1 LLDPT
6 VLIFLSSGLF
16 LGWSLGANDA
26 ANVFG
31 TAVGS
36 RMIRFTTAAI
46 ICGIFVILGAYVSGT
61 GAAQTLGKLGAVN
74 AIGGSFM
81 AALAAGLTV
90 YWMTKLG
97 LPVSTSQAI
106 IGSIIGW
113 NLFSD
118 SYTDISSLLKILST
132 WIICPLLSAVI
143 AAFLFSV
150 AKIFVRK
157 MGIGLI
163 RFDGYTRLALILAGA
178 FGAYS
183 LGANNIA
190 NVMGVFVPVAPFPD
204 MLFGQGFSISS
215 AQIANVMGVFVPVAP
230 FPDMLFGQGFSIS
243 SAQQLFLVG
252 GLAIAVGVF
261 TYSKRVMMTVGSEL
275 MRLTPLAAWV
285 AVMSHSI
292 VLFLFASE
300 RLEQLLAKMS
310 LPTIPLVPVSSSQAV
325 VGAVIGIGMLQGG
338 REIQWPRV
346 YSIVKGWVITPLV
359 SCLLCFVGLY
369 FLQNVFQQTV
379 QRDSNY
385 TLSASVIEKLQKE
398 GIETEGLHELTG
410 TVFQKSA
417 EVVRAVKD
425 KVSLSSKQGLKVVEY
440 SLQKSLI
447 VTAEKIADLET
458 NGLSSVQL
466 DALSKLAGQTYNYPW
481 QLGDALAEISQEWI
495 MLGGGL
501 KDKLHDRDIK
511 QKLAYLY
518 RKFQRRER

>member
-1 LLDPT
+1 M
-6 VLIFLSSGLF
+6 V
-16 LGWSLGANDA
+16 
-26 ANVFG
+26 
-31 TAVGS
+31 
-36 RMIRFTTAAI
+36 RFTTAAL
-46 ICGIFVILGAYVSGT
+46 ICGVFVVLGAFVSGT

-74 AIGGSFM
+74 ALGGSFM

-132 WIICPLLSAVI
+132 WIICPLLSGVI
-143 AAFLFSV
+143 AALLFTL

-157 MGIGLI
+157 IGVGLI
-163 RFDGYTRLALILAGA
+163 RMDGYTRIALILAGA

-204 MLFGQGFSISS
+204 LQFGQDFS
-215 AQIANVMGVFVPVAP
+215 V
-230 FPDMLFGQGFSIS
+230 S

-275 MRLTPLAAWV
+275 MTLTPLAAWV

-300 RLEQLLAKMS
+300 RLEQLLANMS

-338 REIQWPRV
+338 REIHWPRI
-346 YSIVKGWVITPLV
+346 YGIVRGWAITPMI

-369 FLQNVFQQTV
+369 FLQNVFQQEV
-379 QRDSNY
+379 QRKSNY
-385 TLSASVIEKLQKE
+385 LLSTHVLEKFQKE
-398 GIETEGLHELTG
+398 GIETTG
-410 TVFQKSA
+410 MNQLSDSTFTSSA
-417 EVVRAVKD
+417 ELVRAVSSI
-425 KVSLSSKQGLKVVEY
+425 VPLSSQQGLKVVEF
-440 SLQKSLI
+440 SLQKSLLI
-447 VTAEKIADLET
+447 TQEKIASMDKK
-458 NGLSSVQL
+458 GLSSIQL
-466 DALSKLAGQTYNYPW
+466 DALNQLQGQTFNFPW
-481 QLGDALAEISQEWI
+481 QLGDSLAGISSEWEVR
-495 MLGGGL
+495 GGGL
-501 KDKLHDRDIK
+501 KNKLYDRKIK

-518 RKFQRRER
+518 RNF

>member
-36 RMIRFTTAAI
+36 RMVRFTTAAL
-46 ICGIFVILGAYVSGT
+46 ICGVFVVLGAFVSGT

-74 AIGGSFM
+74 ALGGSFM

-132 WIICPLLSAVI
+132 WLICPLLSAVI
-143 AAFLFSV
+143 AALLFTL
-150 AKIFVRK
+150 AKIIVRK
-157 MGIGLI
+157 VGVGLI
-163 RFDGYTRLALILAGA
+163 RMDGYTRLALILAGA

-204 MLFGQGFSISS
+204 LQFGQ
-215 AQIANVMGVFVPVAP
+215 
-230 FPDMLFGQGFSIS
+230 DFSIS

-275 MRLTPLAAWV
+275 MTLTPLAAWV

-300 RLEQLLAKMS
+300 RLEQLLANMS

-338 REIQWPRV
+338 REIQWPRI
-346 YSIVKGWVITPLV
+346 YGIVRGWVITPV
-359 SCLLCFVGLY
+359 ISCLFCFVGLY
-369 FLQNVFQQTV
+369 FLQNVFQQEV
-379 QRDSNY
+379 QRESNY
-385 TLSASVIEKLQKE
+385 LLSTRVLEKFQKE
-398 GIETEGLHELTG
+398 GIETTGLNQLSDST
-410 TVFQKSA
+410 FSSSA
-417 EVVRAVKD
+417 ELVRT
-425 KVSLSSKQGLKVVEY
+425 VSSIVPLSSQQGLKVVEF
-440 SLQKSLI
+440 SLQKSLLI
-447 VTAEKIADLET
+447 TQEKIASMDKK
-458 NGLSSVQL
+458 GLSSIQL
-466 DALSKLAGQTYNYPW
+466 DALNQLQGQTFNFPW
-481 QLGDALAEISQEWI
+481 QLGDSLAEISSEWEVR
-495 MLGGGL
+495 GGGL
-501 KDKLHDRDIK
+501 KNKLHDRKIK

-518 RKFQRRER
+518 RKF

>member
-36 RMIRFTTAAI
+36 RMVRFTTAAL
-46 ICGIFVILGAYVSGT
+46 ICGVFVVLGAFVSGT

-74 AIGGSFM
+74 ALGGSFM

-143 AAFLFSV
+143 AALLFTL

-157 MGIGLI
+157 IGVGLI
-163 RFDGYTRLALILAGA
+163 RMDGYTRLALILAGA

-204 MLFGQGFSISS
+204 LQFGQDFS
-215 AQIANVMGVFVPVAP
+215 V
-230 FPDMLFGQGFSIS
+230 S

-275 MRLTPLAAWV
+275 MTLTPLAAWV

-300 RLEQLLAKMS
+300 RLEQLLANMS

-338 REIQWPRV
+338 REIQWPRI
-346 YSIVKGWVITPLV
+346 YGIVRGWAITPMI

-369 FLQNVFQQTV
+369 FLQNVFQQEV
-379 QRDSNY
+379 QRESHY
-385 TLSASVIEKLQKE
+385 LLSTRVLEKFQKE
-398 GIETEGLHELTG
+398 GIETTGLNQLSDST
-410 TVFQKSA
+410 FSSSA
-417 EVVRAVKD
+417 ELVRAVSSI
-425 KVSLSSKQGLKVVEY
+425 VPLSSQQGLKVVEF
-440 SLQKSLI
+440 SLQKSLLI
-447 VTAEKIADLET
+447 TQEKIASMDKK
-458 NGLSSVQL
+458 GLSSIQL
-466 DALSKLAGQTYNYPW
+466 DALNQLQGQTFNFPW
-481 QLGDALAEISQEWI
+481 QLGDSLAGISAEWEVR
-495 MLGGGL
+495 GGGV
-501 KDKLHDRDIK
+501 KNKLHDRKIK

-518 RKFQRRER
+518 RNF

>member
-1 LLDPT
+1 MLDPT

-215 AQIANVMGVFVPVAP
+215 AQ
-230 FPDMLFGQGFSIS
+230 
-243 SAQQLFLVG
+243 QLFLVG

-346 YSIVKGWVITPLV
+346 YSIVKGWVITPLI

-410 TVFQKSA
+410 TVFQTSA

-458 NGLSSVQL
+458 NGLSSAQL

-481 QLGDALAEISQEWI
+481 QLGDALAEISPQWI

>member
-6 VLIFLSSGLF
+6 VLIFLTSGLF

-36 RMIRFTTAAI
+36 RMVRFTTAAL
-46 ICGIFVILGAYVSGT
+46 ICGVFVVLGAFVSGT
-61 GAAQTLGKLGAVN
+61 GAAQTLGKLGSVN
-74 AIGGSFM
+74 ALGGSFM

-97 LPVSTSQAI
+97 LPVSTSHAI

-118 SYTDISSLLKILST
+118 SYTDITSLLKILST

-143 AAFLFSV
+143 AALLFTL
-150 AKIFVRK
+150 AKNFVRK
-157 MGIGLI
+157 IGVGLI
-163 RFDGYTRLALILAGA
+163 RMDGYTRLALILAGA

-190 NVMGVFVPVAPFPD
+190 NVMGVFVPVAPFHD
-204 MLFGQGFSISS
+204 LQFGQDFS
-215 AQIANVMGVFVPVAP
+215 V
-230 FPDMLFGQGFSIS
+230 S

-275 MRLTPLAAWV
+275 MTLTPLAAWV

-300 RLEQLLAKMS
+300 RLEQLLANMS

-338 REIQWPRV
+338 REIQWPRI
-346 YSIVKGWVITPLV
+346 YGIVRGWVITPV
-359 SCLLCFVGLY
+359 SSCLLCFVGLY
-369 FLQNVFQQTV
+369 FLQNVFQQEV
-379 QRDSNY
+379 QRESNY
-385 TLSASVIEKLQKE
+385 LLSTRVLEKFQKE
-398 GIETEGLHELTG
+398 GIETTGLNQLSDST
-410 TVFQKSA
+410 FSSSA
-417 EVVRAVKD
+417 ELVRAVSSI
-425 KVSLSSKQGLKVVEY
+425 VPLSSQQGLKVVEF
-440 SLQKSLI
+440 SLQKSLLI
-447 VTAEKIADLET
+447 TQEKIASMDKK
-458 NGLSSVQL
+458 GLSLIQL
-466 DALSKLAGQTYNYPW
+466 DALNQLQGQTFNFPW
-481 QLGDALAEISQEWI
+481 QLGDSLAEISSEWEVR
-495 MLGGGL
+495 GGGL
-501 KDKLHDRDIK
+501 KNKLYDRKIK
-511 QKLAYLY
+511 QKLAHLY
-518 RKFQRRER
+518 RNF

>member
-1 LLDPT
+1 MLDPT

-36 RMIRFTTAAI
+36 RMVRFTTAAL
-46 ICGIFVILGAYVSGT
+46 ICGVFVVLGAFVSGT

-74 AIGGSFM
+74 ALGGSFM

-90 YWMTKLG
+90 LWMTKLG

-143 AAFLFSV
+143 AALLFTL

-157 MGIGLI
+157 IGVGLI
-163 RFDGYTRLALILAGA
+163 RMDGYTRLALILAGA

-204 MLFGQGFSISS
+204 LQFGQDFS
-215 AQIANVMGVFVPVAP
+215 V
-230 FPDMLFGQGFSIS
+230 S

-275 MRLTPLAAWV
+275 MTLTPLAAWV

-300 RLEQLLAKMS
+300 RLEQLLANMS

-338 REIQWPRV
+338 REIQWPRI
-346 YSIVKGWVITPLV
+346 YGIVRGWVITPV
-359 SCLLCFVGLY
+359 ISCLFCFVGLY
-369 FLQNVFQQTV
+369 FLQNVFQQEV
-379 QRDSNY
+379 QRESNY
-385 TLSASVIEKLQKE
+385 LLSTRVLEKFQKE
-398 GIETEGLHELTG
+398 GIETTGLNQLSDST
-410 TVFQKSA
+410 FSSSA
-417 EVVRAVKD
+417 ELVSAVSSI
-425 KVSLSSKQGLKVVEY
+425 VPLSSQQGLKVVEF
-440 SLQKSLI
+440 SLQKSLVI
-447 VTAEKIADLET
+447 TQEKIASMDKK
-458 NGLSSVQL
+458 GLSSIQL
-466 DALSKLAGQTYNYPW
+466 DALNQLQGQTFNFPW
-481 QLGDALAEISQEWI
+481 QLGDSLAEISSEWEVR
-495 MLGGGL
+495 GGGL
-501 KDKLHDRDIK
+501 KNKLHDRKIK

-518 RKFQRRER
+518 RNF

>member
-1 LLDPT
+1 M
-6 VLIFLSSGLF
+6 V
-16 LGWSLGANDA
+16 
-26 ANVFG
+26 
-31 TAVGS
+31 
-36 RMIRFTTAAI
+36 RFTTAAL
-46 ICGIFVILGAYVSGT
+46 ICGVFVVLGAFVSGT

-74 AIGGSFM
+74 ALGGSFM

-132 WIICPLLSAVI
+132 WIICPLLSGVI
-143 AAFLFSV
+143 AALLFTL

-157 MGIGLI
+157 IGVGLI
-163 RFDGYTRLALILAGA
+163 RMDGYTRLALILAGA

-204 MLFGQGFSISS
+204 LQFGQDFS
-215 AQIANVMGVFVPVAP
+215 V
-230 FPDMLFGQGFSIS
+230 S

-275 MRLTPLAAWV
+275 MTLTPLAAWV

-300 RLEQLLAKMS
+300 RLEQLLANMS

-338 REIQWPRV
+338 REIQWPRI
-346 YSIVKGWVITPLV
+346 YGIVRGWVITPV
-359 SCLLCFVGLY
+359 ISCLLCFVGLY
-369 FLQNVFQQTV
+369 FLQNVFQQEV
-379 QRDSNY
+379 QRESNY
-385 TLSASVIEKLQKE
+385 LLSTSVLEKFQKE
-398 GIETEGLHELTG
+398 GIETTGLNQLSDST
-410 TVFQKSA
+410 FSSSA
-417 EVVRAVKD
+417 ELVRAVSSI
-425 KVSLSSKQGLKVVEY
+425 VPLSSQQGLKVVEF
-440 SLQKSLI
+440 SLQKSLLI
-447 VTAEKIADLET
+447 TQEKIASMDKK
-458 NGLSSVQL
+458 GLSSIQQ
-466 DALSKLAGQTYNYPW
+466 DALNQLQGQTFNFPW
-481 QLGDALAEISQEWI
+481 QLGDSLAEISSEWEVR
-495 MLGGGL
+495 GGGL
-501 KDKLHDRDIK
+501 KNKLHDRKIK

-518 RKFQRRER
+518 RNF

>member
-1 LLDPT
+1 MLDPT

-36 RMIRFTTAAI
+36 RMVRFTTAAL
-46 ICGIFVILGAYVSGT
+46 ICGVFVVLGAFVSGT

-74 AIGGSFM
+74 ALGGSFM

-90 YWMTKLG
+90 LWMTKLG

-132 WIICPLLSAVI
+132 WIICPLLSGVI
-143 AAFLFSV
+143 AALLFTL

-157 MGIGLI
+157 IGVGLI
-163 RFDGYTRLALILAGA
+163 RMDGYTRLALILAGA

-204 MLFGQGFSISS
+204 LQFGQDFS
-215 AQIANVMGVFVPVAP
+215 V
-230 FPDMLFGQGFSIS
+230 S

-275 MRLTPLAAWV
+275 MTLTPLAAWV

-300 RLEQLLAKMS
+300 RLEQLLANMS

-338 REIQWPRV
+338 REIQWPRI
-346 YSIVKGWVITPLV
+346 YGIVRGWVITPV
-359 SCLLCFVGLY
+359 ISCLFCFVGLY
-369 FLQNVFQQTV
+369 FLQNVFQQEV
-379 QRDSNY
+379 QRESNY
-385 TLSASVIEKLQKE
+385 LLSTRVLEKFQKE
-398 GIETEGLHELTG
+398 GIETTGLNQLSDST
-410 TVFQKSA
+410 FSSSA
-417 EVVRAVKD
+417 ELVSAVSSI
-425 KVSLSSKQGLKVVEY
+425 VPLSSQQGLKVVEF
-440 SLQKSLI
+440 SLQKSLLI
-447 VTAEKIADLET
+447 TQEKIASMDKK
-458 NGLSSVQL
+458 GLSSIQL
-466 DALSKLAGQTYNYPW
+466 DALNQLQGQTFNFPW
-481 QLGDALAEISQEWI
+481 QLGDSLAEISSEWEVR
-495 MLGGGL
+495 GGGL
-501 KDKLHDRDIK
+501 KNKLHDRKIK

-518 RKFQRRER
+518 RNF

>member
-1 LLDPT
+1 MLDPT

-36 RMIRFTTAAI
+36 RMVRFTTAAL
-46 ICGIFVILGAYVSGT
+46 ICGVFVVLGAFVSGT

-74 AIGGSFM
+74 ALGGSFM

-143 AAFLFSV
+143 AALLFTL

-157 MGIGLI
+157 IGVGLI
-163 RFDGYTRLALILAGA
+163 RMDGYTRLALILAGA

-204 MLFGQGFSISS
+204 LQFGQDFS
-215 AQIANVMGVFVPVAP
+215 V
-230 FPDMLFGQGFSIS
+230 S

-275 MRLTPLAAWV
+275 MTLTPLAAWV

-300 RLEQLLAKMS
+300 RLEQLLANMS

-338 REIQWPRV
+338 REIQWPRI
-346 YSIVKGWVITPLV
+346 YGIVRGWVITPV
-359 SCLLCFVGLY
+359 ISCLLCFVGLY
-369 FLQNVFQQTV
+369 FLQNVFQQEV
-379 QRDSNY
+379 QRESNY
-385 TLSASVIEKLQKE
+385 LLSTRVLEKFQKE
-398 GIETEGLHELTG
+398 GIETTDLNQLSDST
-410 TVFQKSA
+410 FSSSA
-417 EVVRAVKD
+417 ELVRAVSSI
-425 KVSLSSKQGLKVVEY
+425 VPLSSQQGLKVVEF
-440 SLQKSLI
+440 SLQKSLLI
-447 VTAEKIADLET
+447 TQEKIASMDKK
-458 NGLSSVQL
+458 GLSSIQL
-466 DALSKLAGQTYNYPW
+466 DALNQLQGQTFNFPW
-481 QLGDALAEISQEWI
+481 QLGDSLAEISSEWEVR
-495 MLGGGL
+495 GGGL
-501 KDKLHDRDIK
+501 KNKLHDRKIK

-518 RKFQRRER
+518 RNF

>member
-1 LLDPT
+1 MLDPT
-6 VLIFLSSGLF
+6 VLIFLTSGLF

-36 RMIRFTTAAI
+36 RMVRFTTAAL
-46 ICGIFVILGAYVSGT
+46 ICGVFVVLGAFVSGT

-74 AIGGSFM
+74 ALGGSFM

-143 AAFLFSV
+143 AALLFTL
-150 AKIFVRK
+150 AKNFVRK
-157 MGIGLI
+157 IGVGLI
-163 RFDGYTRLALILAGA
+163 RMDGYIRLALILAGA

-204 MLFGQGFSISS
+204 LQFGQDFS
-215 AQIANVMGVFVPVAP
+215 V
-230 FPDMLFGQGFSIS
+230 S

-275 MRLTPLAAWV
+275 MTLTPLAAWV

-300 RLEQLLAKMS
+300 RLEQLLANMS

-338 REIQWPRV
+338 REIQWPRI
-346 YSIVKGWVITPLV
+346 YGIVRGWVITPV
-359 SCLLCFVGLY
+359 ISCLFCFVGLY
-369 FLQNVFQQTV
+369 FLQNVFQQEV
-379 QRDSNY
+379 QRESNY
-385 TLSASVIEKLQKE
+385 LLSTRVLEKFQKE
-398 GIETEGLHELTG
+398 GIETTGLNQLSDST
-410 TVFQKSA
+410 FSSSA
-417 EVVRAVKD
+417 DLVRAVSSI
-425 KVSLSSKQGLKVVEY
+425 VPLSSQQGLKVVEF
-440 SLQKSLI
+440 SLQKSLLI
-447 VTAEKIADLET
+447 TQEKIASMDKK
-458 NGLSSVQL
+458 GLSLIQL
-466 DALSKLAGQTYNYPW
+466 NALNQLQGQTFNFPW
-481 QLGDALAEISQEWI
+481 QLGDSLAEISSEWEVR
-495 MLGGGL
+495 GGGL
-501 KDKLHDRDIK
+501 KNKLYDRKIK

-518 RKFQRRER
+518 RNF

>member
-36 RMIRFTTAAI
+36 RMVRFTTAAL
-46 ICGIFVILGAYVSGT
+46 ICGVFVVLGAFVSGT

-74 AIGGSFM
+74 ALGGSFM

-132 WIICPLLSAVI
+132 WIICPLLSGVI
-143 AAFLFSV
+143 AALLFTL

-157 MGIGLI
+157 IGVGLI
-163 RFDGYTRLALILAGA
+163 RMDGYTRLALILAGA

-204 MLFGQGFSISS
+204 LQFGQDFS
-215 AQIANVMGVFVPVAP
+215 V
-230 FPDMLFGQGFSIS
+230 S

-275 MRLTPLAAWV
+275 MTLTPLAAWV

-300 RLEQLLAKMS
+300 RLEQLLANMS

-338 REIQWPRV
+338 REIQWPRI
-346 YSIVKGWVITPLV
+346 YGIVRGWAITPV
-359 SCLLCFVGLY
+359 ISCLLCFVGLY
-369 FLQNVFQQTV
+369 FLQNVFQQEV
-379 QRDSNY
+379 QRESNY
-385 TLSASVIEKLQKE
+385 LLSTRVLEKFQKE
-398 GIETEGLHELTG
+398 GIETTGLNQLSDST
-410 TVFQKSA
+410 FSSSA
-417 EVVRAVKD
+417 ELVRAVSSI
-425 KVSLSSKQGLKVVEY
+425 VPLSSQQGLKVVEF
-440 SLQKSLI
+440 SLQKSLLI
-447 VTAEKIADLET
+447 TQEKIASMDKK
-458 NGLSSVQL
+458 GLSSIQL
-466 DALSKLAGQTYNYPW
+466 DALNQLQGQTFNFPW
-481 QLGDALAEISQEWI
+481 QLGDSLAEISSEWEVR
-495 MLGGGL
+495 GGGL
-501 KDKLHDRDIK
+501 KNKLHDRKIK
-511 QKLAYLY
+511 QKLTYLY
-518 RKFQRRER
+518 RNF

>member
-6 VLIFLSSGLF
+6 VLIFLTSGLF

-36 RMIRFTTAAI
+36 RMVRFTTAAL
-46 ICGIFVILGAYVSGT
+46 ICGVFVVLGAFVSGT
-61 GAAQTLGKLGAVN
+61 GAALTLGKLGAVN
-74 AIGGSFM
+74 ALGGSFM

-97 LPVSTSQAI
+97 LPVSTSHAI

-143 AAFLFSV
+143 AALLFTL

-157 MGIGLI
+157 IGVGLI
-163 RFDGYTRLALILAGA
+163 RMDGYTRLALILAGA

-204 MLFGQGFSISS
+204 LQFGQDFS
-215 AQIANVMGVFVPVAP
+215 V
-230 FPDMLFGQGFSIS
+230 S

-275 MRLTPLAAWV
+275 MTLTPLAAWV

-300 RLEQLLAKMS
+300 RLEQLLANMS

-338 REIQWPRV
+338 REIQWPRI
-346 YSIVKGWVITPLV
+346 YGIVRGWAITPV
-359 SCLLCFVGLY
+359 ISCLLCFVGLY
-369 FLQNVFQQTV
+369 FLQNVFQQEV
-379 QRDSNY
+379 QRESNY
-385 TLSASVIEKLQKE
+385 LLSTRVLEKFQKE
-398 GIETEGLHELTG
+398 GIETTGLNQLSDST
-410 TVFQKSA
+410 FSSSA
-417 EVVRAVKD
+417 ELVRAVSSI
-425 KVSLSSKQGLKVVEY
+425 VPLSSQQGLKVVEF
-440 SLQKSLI
+440 SLQKSLLI
-447 VTAEKIADLET
+447 TQEKIASMDKK
-458 NGLSSVQL
+458 GLSSIQL
-466 DALSKLAGQTYNYPW
+466 DALNQLQGQTFNFPW
-481 QLGDALAEISQEWI
+481 QLGDSLEEISSEWEVR
-495 MLGGGL
+495 GGGL
-501 KDKLHDRDIK
+501 KNKLHDRKIK

-518 RKFQRRER
+518 RNF

>member
-1 LLDPT
+1 
-6 VLIFLSSGLF
+6 
-16 LGWSLGANDA
+16 
-26 ANVFG
+26 
-31 TAVGS
+31 
-36 RMIRFTTAAI
+36 
-46 ICGIFVILGAYVSGT
+46 
-61 GAAQTLGKLGAVN
+61 
-74 AIGGSFM
+74 
-81 AALAAGLTV
+81 
-90 YWMTKLG
+90 MTKLG

-143 AAFLFSV
+143 AALLFTL

-157 MGIGLI
+157 IGVGLI
-163 RFDGYTRLALILAGA
+163 RMDGYTRLALILAGA

-204 MLFGQGFSISS
+204 LQFGQDFS
-215 AQIANVMGVFVPVAP
+215 V
-230 FPDMLFGQGFSIS
+230 S

-275 MRLTPLAAWV
+275 MTLTPLAAWV

-300 RLEQLLAKMS
+300 RLEQLLANMS

-338 REIQWPRV
+338 REIQWPRI
-346 YSIVKGWVITPLV
+346 YGIVRGWVITPV
-359 SCLLCFVGLY
+359 ISCLLCFVGLY
-369 FLQNVFQQTV
+369 FLQNVFQQEV
-379 QRDSNY
+379 QRESNY
-385 TLSASVIEKLQKE
+385 LLSTRVLEKFQKE
-398 GIETEGLHELTG
+398 GIETTGLNQLSDST
-410 TVFQKSA
+410 FSSSA
-417 EVVRAVKD
+417 ELVRAVSSI
-425 KVSLSSKQGLKVVEY
+425 VPLSSQQGLKVVEF
-440 SLQKSLI
+440 SLQKSLLI
-447 VTAEKIADLET
+447 TQEKIASMDKK
-458 NGLSSVQL
+458 GLSSIQL
-466 DALSKLAGQTYNYPW
+466 DALNQLQGQTFNFPW
-481 QLGDALAEISQEWI
+481 QLGDSLAEISSEWEVR
-495 MLGGGL
+495 GGGL
-501 KDKLHDRDIK
+501 KNKLHDRKIK

-518 RKFQRRER
+518 RNF

>member
-1 LLDPT
+1 MLDPT

-36 RMIRFTTAAI
+36 RMVRFTTAAL
-46 ICGIFVILGAYVSGT
+46 ICGVFVVLGAFVSGT

-74 AIGGSFM
+74 ALGGSFM

-143 AAFLFSV
+143 AALLFTL

-157 MGIGLI
+157 IGVGLI
-163 RFDGYTRLALILAGA
+163 RMDGYTRLALILAGA

-204 MLFGQGFSISS
+204 LQFGQDFS
-215 AQIANVMGVFVPVAP
+215 V
-230 FPDMLFGQGFSIS
+230 S

-275 MRLTPLAAWV
+275 MTLTPLAAWV

-300 RLEQLLAKMS
+300 RLEQLLANMS

-338 REIQWPRV
+338 REIQWPRI
-346 YSIVKGWVITPLV
+346 YGIVRGWVITPV
-359 SCLLCFVGLY
+359 SSCLLCFVGLY
-369 FLQNVFQQTV
+369 FLQNVFQQEV
-379 QRDSNY
+379 QRESNY
-385 TLSASVIEKLQKE
+385 LLSTRVLEKFQKE
-398 GIETEGLHELTG
+398 GIETTGLNQLSDST
-410 TVFQKSA
+410 FSSSA
-417 EVVRAVKD
+417 ELVSAVSSI
-425 KVSLSSKQGLKVVEY
+425 VPLSSQQGLKVVEF
-440 SLQKSLI
+440 SLQKSLLI
-447 VTAEKIADLET
+447 TQEKIASMDKK
-458 NGLSSVQL
+458 GLSSIQL
-466 DALSKLAGQTYNYPW
+466 DALNQLQGQTFNFPW
-481 QLGDALAEISQEWI
+481 QLGDSLAEISSEWEVR
-495 MLGGGL
+495 GGGL
-501 KDKLHDRDIK
+501 KNKLHDRKIK

-518 RKFQRRER
+518 RNF

>member
-1 LLDPT
+1 M
-6 VLIFLSSGLF
+6 V
-16 LGWSLGANDA
+16 
-26 ANVFG
+26 
-31 TAVGS
+31 
-36 RMIRFTTAAI
+36 RFTTAAL
-46 ICGIFVILGAYVSGT
+46 ICGVFVVLGAFVSGT

-74 AIGGSFM
+74 ALGGSFM

-90 YWMTKLG
+90 LWMTKLG

-143 AAFLFSV
+143 AALLFTL

-157 MGIGLI
+157 IGVGLI
-163 RFDGYTRLALILAGA
+163 RMDGYTRLALILAGA

-204 MLFGQGFSISS
+204 LQFGQDFS
-215 AQIANVMGVFVPVAP
+215 V
-230 FPDMLFGQGFSIS
+230 S

-275 MRLTPLAAWV
+275 MTLTPLAAWV

-300 RLEQLLAKMS
+300 RLEQLLANMS

-338 REIQWPRV
+338 REIQWPRI
-346 YSIVKGWVITPLV
+346 YGIVRGWVITPV
-359 SCLLCFVGLY
+359 ISCLFCFVGLY
-369 FLQNVFQQTV
+369 FLQNVFQQEV
-379 QRDSNY
+379 QRESNY
-385 TLSASVIEKLQKE
+385 LLSTRVLEKFQKE
-398 GIETEGLHELTG
+398 GIETTGLNQLSDST
-410 TVFQKSA
+410 FSSSA
-417 EVVRAVKD
+417 ELVRAVSSI
-425 KVSLSSKQGLKVVEY
+425 VPLSSQQGLKVVEF
-440 SLQKSLI
+440 SLQKSLLI
-447 VTAEKIADLET
+447 TQEKIASMDKK
-458 NGLSSVQL
+458 GLSSIQL
-466 DALSKLAGQTYNYPW
+466 DALNQLQGQTFNFPW
-481 QLGDALAEISQEWI
+481 QLGDSLAEISSEWEVR
-495 MLGGGL
+495 GGGL
-501 KDKLHDRDIK
+501 KNKLHDRKIK

-518 RKFQRRER
+518 RNF

>member
-1 LLDPT
+1 MLDPS

-36 RMIRFTTAAI
+36 RMVRFTTAAI
-46 ICGIFVILGAYVSGT
+46 ICGVFVVLGAFVSGT

-143 AAFLFSV
+143 AAILFTLS
-150 AKIFVRK
+150 KFFVRK
-157 MGIGLI
+157 MGVGLI
-163 RFDGYTRLALILAGA
+163 RFDGYTRVALILAGA

-204 MLFGQGFSISS
+204 MQ
-215 AQIANVMGVFVPVAP
+215 
-230 FPDMLFGQGFSIS
+230 FGQGFSIS

-261 TYSKRVMMTVGSEL
+261 TYSKHVMMTVGSEL

-300 RLEQLLAKMS
+300 RLEQLLANMS

-346 YSIVKGWVITPLV
+346 YSIVKGWVITPGI

-379 QRDSNY
+379 QRDSTY
-385 TLSASVIEKLQKE
+385 LLSASVIEKFQKE
-398 GIETEGLHELTG
+398 GIETSGLQELTG
-410 TVFQKSA
+410 TVFRSSA
-417 EVVRAVKD
+417 EVVRSVEE
-425 KVSLSSKQGLKVVEY
+425 KVMLNSTQGLKVVEY
-440 SLQKSLI
+440 SLQKNMV
-447 VTAEKIADLET
+447 VTAEKIAEMDK
-458 NGLSSVQL
+458 NGLSSAQL
-466 DALSKLAGQTYNYPW
+466 DALSNLEGQTYNFPW
-481 QLGDALAEISQEWI
+481 QLGDALAEISTEWVVR
-495 MLGGGL
+495 GGGL
-501 KDKLHDRDIK
+501 KNKLHDRKIK
-511 QKLAYLY
+511 QKLTYLY
-518 RKFQRRER
+518 RIFYRR

>member
-150 AKIFVRK
+150 AKVFVRK

-183 LGANNIA
+183 LGANN
-190 NVMGVFVPVAPFPD
+190 
-204 MLFGQGFSISS
+204 
-215 AQIANVMGVFVPVAP
+215 IANVMGVFVPVAP

-458 NGLSSVQL
+458 NGLSSAQL

-481 QLGDALAEISQEWI
+481 QLGDALAEISPQWI

>member
-1 LLDPT
+1 MLDPT
-6 VLIFLSSGLF
+6 VLIFLTSGLF

-36 RMIRFTTAAI
+36 RMVRFTTAAL
-46 ICGIFVILGAYVSGT
+46 ICGVFVVLGAFVSGT

-74 AIGGSFM
+74 ALGGSFM

-143 AAFLFSV
+143 AALLFTL

-157 MGIGLI
+157 IGVGLI
-163 RFDGYTRLALILAGA
+163 RMDGYTRLALILAGA

-204 MLFGQGFSISS
+204 LQFGQDFS
-215 AQIANVMGVFVPVAP
+215 V
-230 FPDMLFGQGFSIS
+230 S

-252 GLAIAVGVF
+252 GLAIAIGVF

-275 MRLTPLAAWV
+275 MTLTPLAAWV

-300 RLEQLLAKMS
+300 RLEQLLANMS

-338 REIQWPRV
+338 REIQWPRI
-346 YSIVKGWVITPLV
+346 YGIVRGWVITPV
-359 SCLLCFVGLY
+359 ISCLFCFVGLY
-369 FLQNVFQQTV
+369 FLQNVFQQEV
-379 QRDSNY
+379 QRESNY
-385 TLSASVIEKLQKE
+385 LLSTRVLEKFQKE
-398 GIETEGLHELTG
+398 GIETTGLNQLTDS
-410 TVFQKSA
+410 TFSSSA
-417 EVVRAVKD
+417 ELVRAVSSI
-425 KVSLSSKQGLKVVEY
+425 VPLSSQQGLKVVEF
-440 SLQKSLI
+440 SLQKSLLI
-447 VTAEKIADLET
+447 TQEKIASIDKK
-458 NGLSSVQL
+458 GLSSIQL
-466 DALSKLAGQTYNYPW
+466 DALNQLQGQTFNFPW
-481 QLGDALAEISQEWI
+481 QLGDSLAEISSEWEVR
-495 MLGGGL
+495 GGGL
-501 KDKLHDRDIK
+501 KNKLHDRKIK

-518 RKFQRRER
+518 RNF

>member
-1 LLDPT
+1 MLDPT
-6 VLIFLSSGLF
+6 VLIFLTSGLF

-36 RMIRFTTAAI
+36 RMVRFTTAAL
-46 ICGIFVILGAYVSGT
+46 ICGVFVVLGAFVSGT
-61 GAAQTLGKLGAVN
+61 GAAQTLGKLGSVN
-74 AIGGSFM
+74 ALGGSFM

-118 SYTDISSLLKILST
+118 SYTDITSLLKILST

-143 AAFLFSV
+143 AALLFTL
-150 AKIFVRK
+150 AKNFVRK
-157 MGIGLI
+157 IGVGLI
-163 RFDGYTRLALILAGA
+163 RMDGYTRLALILAGA

-190 NVMGVFVPVAPFPD
+190 NVMGVFVPVAPFHD
-204 MLFGQGFSISS
+204 LQFGQDFS
-215 AQIANVMGVFVPVAP
+215 V
-230 FPDMLFGQGFSIS
+230 S

-275 MRLTPLAAWV
+275 MTLTPLAAWV

-300 RLEQLLAKMS
+300 RLEQLLANMS

-338 REIQWPRV
+338 REIQWPRI
-346 YSIVKGWVITPLV
+346 YGIVRGWVITPV
-359 SCLLCFVGLY
+359 SSCLLCFVGLY
-369 FLQNVFQQTV
+369 FLQNVFQQEV
-379 QRDSNY
+379 QRESNY
-385 TLSASVIEKLQKE
+385 LLSTRVLEKFQKE
-398 GIETEGLHELTG
+398 GIETTGLNQLSDST
-410 TVFQKSA
+410 FSSSA
-417 EVVRAVKD
+417 ELVRAVSSI
-425 KVSLSSKQGLKVVEY
+425 VPLSSQQGLKVVEF
-440 SLQKSLI
+440 SLQKSLLI
-447 VTAEKIADLET
+447 TQEKIASMDKK
-458 NGLSSVQL
+458 GLSLIQL
-466 DALSKLAGQTYNYPW
+466 DALNQLQGQTFNFPW
-481 QLGDALAEISQEWI
+481 QLGDSLAEISSEWEVR
-495 MLGGGL
+495 GGGL
-501 KDKLHDRDIK
+501 KNKLYDRKIK
-511 QKLAYLY
+511 QKLAHLY
-518 RKFQRRER
+518 RNF

>member
-1 LLDPT
+1 MLDPT
-6 VLIFLSSGLF
+6 VLIFLTSGLF

-36 RMIRFTTAAI
+36 RMVRFTTAAL
-46 ICGIFVILGAYVSGT
+46 ICGVFVVLGAFVSGT

-74 AIGGSFM
+74 ALGGSFM

-143 AAFLFSV
+143 AALLFTLSKV
-150 AKIFVRK
+150 FVRK
-157 MGIGLI
+157 IGVGLI
-163 RFDGYTRLALILAGA
+163 HLDGYTRLALILAGA

-204 MLFGQGFSISS
+204 LQLGQ
-215 AQIANVMGVFVPVAP
+215 
-230 FPDMLFGQGFSIS
+230 DFSIS

-275 MRLTPLAAWV
+275 MTLTPLAAWV

-300 RLEQLLAKMS
+300 RLEQLLASLS

-325 VGAVIGIGMLQGG
+325 VGAVLGIGMLQGG

-346 YSIVKGWVITPLV
+346 YGIVKGWAITPV
-359 SCLLCFVGLY
+359 ISCLLCFVGLY

-379 QRDSNY
+379 QRESNY
-385 TLSASVIEKLQKE
+385 LLSASVLEKFEKE
-398 GIETEGLHELTG
+398 GLETSGLNQLSGST
-410 TVFQKSA
+410 FSSSA
-417 EVVRAVKD
+417 ELVRVVGSQVN
-425 KVSLSSKQGLKVVEY
+425 LSSQQGLKVVEY
-440 SLQKSLI
+440 SLQKSLLI
-447 VTAEKIADLET
+447 SRENIASMDKK
-458 NGLSSVQL
+458 GLSPQQL
-466 DALSKLAGQTYNYPW
+466 EALQKLEGKTYNFPW
-481 QLGDALAEISQEWI
+481 QLGDALAEIDSAWKVR
-495 MLGGGL
+495 GGGL
-501 KDKLHDRDIK
+501 ENKLHDRKIK

-518 RKFQRRER
+518 RIFQWREK

>member
-1 LLDPT
+1 MLDPT
-6 VLIFLSSGLF
+6 VLIFLTSGLF

-36 RMIRFTTAAI
+36 RMVRFTTAAL
-46 ICGIFVILGAYVSGT
+46 ICGVFVVLGAFVSGT

-74 AIGGSFM
+74 ALGGSFM

-90 YWMTKLG
+90 LWMTKLG

-143 AAFLFSV
+143 AALLFTL

-157 MGIGLI
+157 IGVGLI
-163 RFDGYTRLALILAGA
+163 RMDGYTRLALILAGA

-204 MLFGQGFSISS
+204 LQFGQDFS
-215 AQIANVMGVFVPVAP
+215 V
-230 FPDMLFGQGFSIS
+230 S

-275 MRLTPLAAWV
+275 MTLTPLAAWV

-300 RLEQLLAKMS
+300 RLEQLLANMS

-338 REIQWPRV
+338 REIQWPRI
-346 YSIVKGWVITPLV
+346 YGIVRGWVITPV
-359 SCLLCFVGLY
+359 SSCLLCFVGLY
-369 FLQNVFQQTV
+369 FLQNVFQQEV
-379 QRDSNY
+379 QRESNY
-385 TLSASVIEKLQKE
+385 LLSTRVLEKFQKE
-398 GIETEGLHELTG
+398 GIETTSLNQLSDST
-410 TVFQKSA
+410 FSSSA
-417 EVVRAVKD
+417 ELVSAVSSI
-425 KVSLSSKQGLKVVEY
+425 VPLSSQQGLKVVEF
-440 SLQKSLI
+440 SLQKSLVI
-447 VTAEKIADLET
+447 TQEKIASMDKK
-458 NGLSSVQL
+458 GLSSIQL
-466 DALSKLAGQTYNYPW
+466 DALNQLQGQTFNFPW
-481 QLGDALAEISQEWI
+481 QLGDSLAEISSEWKVR
-495 MLGGGL
+495 GGGL
-501 KDKLHDRDIK
+501 KNKLNDRKIK

-518 RKFQRRER
+518 RNF

>member
-36 RMIRFTTAAI
+36 RMVRFTTAAL
-46 ICGIFVILGAYVSGT
+46 ICGVFVVLGAFVSGT

-74 AIGGSFM
+74 ALGGSFM

-143 AAFLFSV
+143 AALLFTL

-157 MGIGLI
+157 IGVGLI
-163 RFDGYTRLALILAGA
+163 RMDGYTRLALILAGA

-204 MLFGQGFSISS
+204 LQFGQDFS
-215 AQIANVMGVFVPVAP
+215 V
-230 FPDMLFGQGFSIS
+230 S

-275 MRLTPLAAWV
+275 MTLTPLAAWV

-300 RLEQLLAKMS
+300 RLEQLLANMS

-338 REIQWPRV
+338 REIQWPRI
-346 YSIVKGWVITPLV
+346 YGIVRGWAITPMI

-369 FLQNVFQQTV
+369 FLQNVFQQEV
-379 QRDSNY
+379 QRESHY
-385 TLSASVIEKLQKE
+385 LLSTRVLEKFQKE
-398 GIETEGLHELTG
+398 GIETTGLNQLSDST
-410 TVFQKSA
+410 FSSSA
-417 EVVRAVKD
+417 ELVSAVSSI
-425 KVSLSSKQGLKVVEY
+425 VPLSSQQGLKVVEF
-440 SLQKSLI
+440 SLQNSLLI
-447 VTAEKIADLET
+447 TQEKIASMDKK
-458 NGLSSVQL
+458 GLSSIQL
-466 DALSKLAGQTYNYPW
+466 DALNQLQGQTFNFPW
-481 QLGDALAEISQEWI
+481 QLGDSLAEISSEWEVR
-495 MLGGGL
+495 GGGV
-501 KDKLHDRDIK
+501 KNKLHDRKIK

-518 RKFQRRER
+518 RNF

>member
-1 LLDPT
+1 MLDPT
-6 VLIFLSSGLF
+6 VLIFLTSGLF

-36 RMIRFTTAAI
+36 RMVRFTTAAL
-46 ICGIFVILGAYVSGT
+46 ICGVFVVLGAFVSGT

-74 AIGGSFM
+74 ALGGSFM

-143 AAFLFSV
+143 AALLFTL

-157 MGIGLI
+157 IGVGLI
-163 RFDGYTRLALILAGA
+163 RMDGYTRLALILAGA

-204 MLFGQGFSISS
+204 LQFGQDFS
-215 AQIANVMGVFVPVAP
+215 V
-230 FPDMLFGQGFSIS
+230 S

-275 MRLTPLAAWV
+275 MTLTPLAAWV

-300 RLEQLLAKMS
+300 RLEQLLANMS

-338 REIQWPRV
+338 REIQWPRI
-346 YSIVKGWVITPLV
+346 YGIVRGWVITPV
-359 SCLLCFVGLY
+359 SSCLLCFVGLY
-369 FLQNVFQQTV
+369 FLQNVFQQEV
-379 QRDSNY
+379 QRESNY
-385 TLSASVIEKLQKE
+385 LLSTRVLEKFQKE
-398 GIETEGLHELTG
+398 GIETTGLNQLSDST
-410 TVFQKSA
+410 FSSSA
-417 EVVRAVKD
+417 ELVRAVSSI
-425 KVSLSSKQGLKVVEY
+425 VPLSSQQGLKVVEF
-440 SLQKSLI
+440 SLQKSLLI
-447 VTAEKIADLET
+447 TQEKIASMDKK
-458 NGLSSVQL
+458 GLSLIQL
-466 DALSKLAGQTYNYPW
+466 DALNQLQGQTFNFPW
-481 QLGDALAEISQEWI
+481 QLGDSLAEISSEWEVR
-495 MLGGGL
+495 GGGL
-501 KDKLHDRDIK
+501 KNKLHDRKIK

-518 RKFQRRER
+518 RNF

>member
-1 LLDPT
+1 MLDPT

-36 RMIRFTTAAI
+36 RMVRFTTAAI
-46 ICGIFVILGAYVSGT
+46 ICGVFVVLGAFVSGT

-97 LPVSTSQAI
+97 LPVSTSQAF

-143 AAFLFSV
+143 AAILFTLS
-150 AKIFVRK
+150 KFFVRK
-157 MGIGLI
+157 MGVGLI
-163 RFDGYTRLALILAGA
+163 RFDGYTRVALILAGA

-204 MLFGQGFSISS
+204 MQ
-215 AQIANVMGVFVPVAP
+215 
-230 FPDMLFGQGFSIS
+230 FGQGFSIS

-300 RLEQLLAKMS
+300 RLEQLLANMS

-346 YSIVKGWVITPLV
+346 YSIVKGWVITPV
-359 SCLLCFVGLY
+359 ISCLLCFVGLY

-379 QRDSNY
+379 QRDSTY
-385 TLSASVIEKLQKE
+385 LLSASVIEKFQKE
-398 GIETEGLHELTG
+398 GIETSGLQELTG
-410 TVFQKSA
+410 TVFRSSA
-417 EVVRAVKD
+417 EVVRSVEE
-425 KVSLSSKQGLKVVEY
+425 KVMLNSTQGLKVVEY
-440 SLQKSLI
+440 SLQKNMV
-447 VTAEKIADLET
+447 VTAEKIAEMDK
-458 NGLSSVQL
+458 NGLSSAQL
-466 DALSKLAGQTYNYPW
+466 DALSNLEGQTYNFPW
-481 QLGDALAEISQEWI
+481 QLGDALAEISTEWVVR
-495 MLGGGL
+495 GGGL
-501 KDKLHDRDIK
+501 KNKLHDRKIK
-511 QKLAYLY
+511 QKLTYLY
-518 RKFQRRER
+518 RIFYRR

>member
-1 LLDPT
+1 MLDPT

-215 AQIANVMGVFVPVAP
+215 AQ
-230 FPDMLFGQGFSIS
+230 
-243 SAQQLFLVG
+243 QLFLVG

-338 REIQWPRV
+338 REIHWPRV
-346 YSIVKGWVITPLV
+346 YSIVKGWVITPLI

-398 GIETEGLHELTG
+398 GIQTEGLHELTG
-410 TVFQKSA
+410 TVFQTSA

-458 NGLSSVQL
+458 NGLSSAQL

-481 QLGDALAEISQEWI
+481 QLGDALAEISPEWI

>member
-1 LLDPT
+1 MLDPT

-46 ICGIFVILGAYVSGT
+46 ICGIFVVLGAYVSGT

-81 AALAAGLTV
+81 AALAAGLAV

-143 AAFLFSV
+143 AALLFSV

-204 MLFGQGFSISS
+204 MQ
-215 AQIANVMGVFVPVAP
+215 
-230 FPDMLFGQGFSIS
+230 FGQGFSIS

-275 MRLTPLAAWV
+275 MTLTPLAAWV

-300 RLEQLLAKMS
+300 RLEQLLANMS

-346 YSIVKGWVITPLV
+346 HSIVKGWVITPII

-410 TVFQKSA
+410 TVFQTSA

-458 NGLSSVQL
+458 NGLSSAQL

-518 RKFQRRER
+518 RNFQRRER

>member
-1 LLDPT
+1 MIDPT
-6 VLIFLSSGLF
+6 VLIFLTSGLF

-36 RMIRFTTAAI
+36 RMVRFTTAAL
-46 ICGIFVILGAYVSGT
+46 ICGVFVVLGAFVSGT

-74 AIGGSFM
+74 ALGGSFM

-132 WIICPLLSAVI
+132 WIICPLLSGVI
-143 AAFLFSV
+143 AALLFTL

-157 MGIGLI
+157 IGVGLI
-163 RFDGYTRLALILAGA
+163 RMDGYTRLALILAGA

-204 MLFGQGFSISS
+204 LQFGQDFS
-215 AQIANVMGVFVPVAP
+215 V
-230 FPDMLFGQGFSIS
+230 S

-275 MRLTPLAAWV
+275 MTLTPLAAWV

-300 RLEQLLAKMS
+300 RLEQLLANMS

-338 REIQWPRV
+338 REIQWPRI
-346 YSIVKGWVITPLV
+346 YGIVRGWVITPV
-359 SCLLCFVGLY
+359 ISCLLCFVGLY
-369 FLQNVFQQTV
+369 FLQNVFQQEV
-379 QRDSNY
+379 QRESNY
-385 TLSASVIEKLQKE
+385 LLSTRVLEKFQKE
-398 GIETEGLHELTG
+398 GIETTGLNQLSDST
-410 TVFQKSA
+410 FSSSA
-417 EVVRAVKD
+417 ELVRAVSSI
-425 KVSLSSKQGLKVVEY
+425 VPLSSQQGLKVVEF
-440 SLQKSLI
+440 SLQKSLLI
-447 VTAEKIADLET
+447 TQEKIASMDKK
-458 NGLSSVQL
+458 GLSSIQL
-466 DALSKLAGQTYNYPW
+466 DALNQLQGQTFNFPW
-481 QLGDALAEISQEWI
+481 QLGDSLAEISSEWEVH
-495 MLGGGL
+495 GGGL
-501 KDKLHDRDIK
+501 KNKLHDRKIK

-518 RKFQRRER
+518 RKF

>member
-1 LLDPT
+1 MIDPT
-6 VLIFLSSGLF
+6 VLIFLTSGLF

-36 RMIRFTTAAI
+36 RMVRFTTAAL
-46 ICGIFVILGAYVSGT
+46 ICGVFVVLGAFVSGT

-74 AIGGSFM
+74 ALGGSFM

-106 IGSIIGW
+106 IGSIIGG

-143 AAFLFSV
+143 AALLFTL

-157 MGIGLI
+157 IGVGLI
-163 RFDGYTRLALILAGA
+163 RMDGYTRLALILAGA

-204 MLFGQGFSISS
+204 LQFGQDFS
-215 AQIANVMGVFVPVAP
+215 V
-230 FPDMLFGQGFSIS
+230 S

-275 MRLTPLAAWV
+275 MTLTPLAAWV

-300 RLEQLLAKMS
+300 RLEQLLANMS

-338 REIQWPRV
+338 REIQWPRI
-346 YSIVKGWVITPLV
+346 YGIVRGWVITPV
-359 SCLLCFVGLY
+359 ISCLLCFVGLY
-369 FLQNVFQQTV
+369 FLQNVFQQEV
-379 QRDSNY
+379 QRESNY
-385 TLSASVIEKLQKE
+385 LLSTRVLEKFQKE
-398 GIETEGLHELTG
+398 GIETTGLNQLSDST
-410 TVFQKSA
+410 FSSSA
-417 EVVRAVKD
+417 ELIRAVSSI
-425 KVSLSSKQGLKVVEY
+425 VPLSSQQGLKVVEF
-440 SLQKSLI
+440 SLQKSLLI
-447 VTAEKIADLET
+447 TQEKIASMDKK
-458 NGLSSVQL
+458 GLSSIQL
-466 DALSKLAGQTYNYPW
+466 DALNQLQGQTFNFPW
-481 QLGDALAEISQEWI
+481 QLGDSLAEISSEWEVH
-495 MLGGGL
+495 GGGL
-501 KDKLHDRDIK
+501 KNKLHDRKIK

-518 RKFQRRER
+518 RNF

>member
-1 LLDPT
+1 M
-6 VLIFLSSGLF
+6 V
-16 LGWSLGANDA
+16 
-26 ANVFG
+26 
-31 TAVGS
+31 
-36 RMIRFTTAAI
+36 RFTTAAL
-46 ICGIFVILGAYVSGT
+46 ICGVFVVLGAFVSGT

-74 AIGGSFM
+74 ALGGSFM

-90 YWMTKLG
+90 LWMTKLG

-132 WIICPLLSAVI
+132 WIICPLLSGVI
-143 AAFLFSV
+143 AALLFTL

-157 MGIGLI
+157 IGVGLI
-163 RFDGYTRLALILAGA
+163 RMDGYTRLALILAGA

-204 MLFGQGFSISS
+204 LQFGQDFS
-215 AQIANVMGVFVPVAP
+215 V
-230 FPDMLFGQGFSIS
+230 S

-275 MRLTPLAAWV
+275 MTLTPLAAWV

-300 RLEQLLAKMS
+300 RLEQLLANMS

-338 REIQWPRV
+338 REIQWPRI
-346 YSIVKGWVITPLV
+346 YGIVRGWVITPV
-359 SCLLCFVGLY
+359 ISCLLCFVGLY
-369 FLQNVFQQTV
+369 FLQNVFQQEV
-379 QRDSNY
+379 QRESNY
-385 TLSASVIEKLQKE
+385 LLSTRVLEKFQKE
-398 GIETEGLHELTG
+398 GIETTGLNQLSDST
-410 TVFQKSA
+410 FSSSA
-417 EVVRAVKD
+417 ELVSAVSSI
-425 KVSLSSKQGLKVVEY
+425 VPLSSQQGLKVVEF
-440 SLQKSLI
+440 SLQKSLLI
-447 VTAEKIADLET
+447 TQEKIASMDKK
-458 NGLSSVQL
+458 GLSSIQL
-466 DALSKLAGQTYNYPW
+466 DALNQLQGQTFNFPW
-481 QLGDALAEISQEWI
+481 QLGDSLAEISSEWEVR
-495 MLGGGL
+495 GGGL
-501 KDKLHDRDIK
+501 KNKLHDRKIK

-518 RKFQRRER
+518 RNF

>member
-1 LLDPT
+1 M
-6 VLIFLSSGLF
+6 
-16 LGWSLGANDA
+16 GWSLGANDA

-36 RMIRFTTAAI
+36 RMVRFTTAAL
-46 ICGIFVILGAYVSGT
+46 ICGVFVVLGAFVSGT
-61 GAAQTLGKLGAVN
+61 GAAQTLGKLGSVN
-74 AIGGSFM
+74 ALGGSFM

-97 LPVSTSQAI
+97 LPVSTSHAI

-118 SYTDISSLLKILST
+118 SYTDITSLLKILST

-143 AAFLFSV
+143 AALLFTL

-157 MGIGLI
+157 IGVGLI
-163 RFDGYTRLALILAGA
+163 RMDGYTRLALILAGA

-190 NVMGVFVPVAPFPD
+190 NVMGVFVPVAPFHD
-204 MLFGQGFSISS
+204 LQFGQNFS
-215 AQIANVMGVFVPVAP
+215 V
-230 FPDMLFGQGFSIS
+230 S

-275 MRLTPLAAWV
+275 MTLTPLAAWV

-300 RLEQLLAKMS
+300 RLEQLLANMS

-338 REIQWPRV
+338 REIQWPRI
-346 YSIVKGWVITPLV
+346 YGIVRGWVITPV
-359 SCLLCFVGLY
+359 SSCLLCFVGLY
-369 FLQNVFQQTV
+369 FLQNVFQQEV
-379 QRDSNY
+379 QRESNY
-385 TLSASVIEKLQKE
+385 LLSTRVLEKFQKE
-398 GIETEGLHELTG
+398 GIETTGL
-410 TVFQKSA
+410 
-417 EVVRAVKD
+417 
-425 KVSLSSKQGLKVVEY
+425 
-440 SLQKSLI
+440 
-447 VTAEKIADLET
+447 
-458 NGLSSVQL
+458 NQL
-466 DALSKLAGQTYNYPW
+466 DSVL
-481 QLGDALAEISQEWI
+481 I
-495 MLGGGL
+495 
-501 KDKLHDRDIK
+501 
-511 QKLAYLY
+511 QKFLM
-518 RKFQRRER
+518 RGRGF

>member
-1 LLDPT
+1 MLDPT

-36 RMIRFTTAAI
+36 RMVRFTTAAL
-46 ICGIFVILGAYVSGT
+46 ICGVFVVLGAFVSGT

-74 AIGGSFM
+74 ALGGSFM

-132 WIICPLLSAVI
+132 WIICPLLSGVI
-143 AAFLFSV
+143 AALLFTL

-157 MGIGLI
+157 IGVGLI
-163 RFDGYTRLALILAGA
+163 RMDGYTRLALILAGA

-204 MLFGQGFSISS
+204 LQFGQDFS
-215 AQIANVMGVFVPVAP
+215 V
-230 FPDMLFGQGFSIS
+230 S

-275 MRLTPLAAWV
+275 MTLTPLAAWV

-300 RLEQLLAKMS
+300 RLEQLLANMS

-338 REIQWPRV
+338 REIQWPRI
-346 YSIVKGWVITPLV
+346 YGIVRGWVITPV
-359 SCLLCFVGLY
+359 ISCLFCFVGLY
-369 FLQNVFQQTV
+369 FLQNVFQQEV
-379 QRDSNY
+379 QRESNY
-385 TLSASVIEKLQKE
+385 LLSTRVLEKFQKE
-398 GIETEGLHELTG
+398 GIETTGLNQLSDST
-410 TVFQKSA
+410 FSSSA
-417 EVVRAVKD
+417 ELVSAVSSI
-425 KVSLSSKQGLKVVEY
+425 VPLSSQQGLKVVEF
-440 SLQKSLI
+440 SLQKSLLI
-447 VTAEKIADLET
+447 TQEKIASMDKK
-458 NGLSSVQL
+458 GLSSIQL
-466 DALSKLAGQTYNYPW
+466 DALNQLQGQTFNFPW
-481 QLGDALAEISQEWI
+481 QLGDSLAEISSEWEVR
-495 MLGGGL
+495 GGGL
-501 KDKLHDRDIK
+501 KNKLHDRKIK

-518 RKFQRRER
+518 RNF

>member
-1 LLDPT
+1 MLDPT

-215 AQIANVMGVFVPVAP
+215 AQ
-230 FPDMLFGQGFSIS
+230 
-243 SAQQLFLVG
+243 QLFLVG

-338 REIQWPRV
+338 REIQWARV

-447 VTAEKIADLET
+447 VTAEKIADFET
-458 NGLSSVQL
+458 NGLSSAQL

-481 QLGDALAEISQEWI
+481 QLGDALAEISPEWI

>member
-1 LLDPT
+1 MLDPT

-36 RMIRFTTAAI
+36 RMVRFTTAAL
-46 ICGIFVILGAYVSGT
+46 ICGVFVVLGAFVSGT

-74 AIGGSFM
+74 ALGGSFM

-132 WIICPLLSAVI
+132 WIICPLLSGVI
-143 AAFLFSV
+143 AALLFTL

-157 MGIGLI
+157 IGVGLI
-163 RFDGYTRLALILAGA
+163 RMDGYTRLALILAGA

-204 MLFGQGFSISS
+204 LQFGQDFS
-215 AQIANVMGVFVPVAP
+215 V
-230 FPDMLFGQGFSIS
+230 S

-275 MRLTPLAAWV
+275 MTLTPLAAWV

-300 RLEQLLAKMS
+300 RLEQLLANMS

-338 REIQWPRV
+338 REIQWPRI
-346 YSIVKGWVITPLV
+346 YGIVRGWVITPV
-359 SCLLCFVGLY
+359 ISCLFCFVGLY
-369 FLQNVFQQTV
+369 FLQNVFQQEV
-379 QRDSNY
+379 QRESNY
-385 TLSASVIEKLQKE
+385 LLSTRVLEKFQKE
-398 GIETEGLHELTG
+398 GIETTGLNQLSDST
-410 TVFQKSA
+410 FSSSA
-417 EVVRAVKD
+417 ELVSAVSSI
-425 KVSLSSKQGLKVVEY
+425 VPLSSQQGLKVVEF
-440 SLQKSLI
+440 SLQNSLLI
-447 VTAEKIADLET
+447 TQEKIASMDKK
-458 NGLSSVQL
+458 GLSSIQL
-466 DALSKLAGQTYNYPW
+466 DALNQLQGQTFNFPW
-481 QLGDALAEISQEWI
+481 QLGDSLAEISSEWEVR
-495 MLGGGL
+495 GGGL
-501 KDKLHDRDIK
+501 KNKLHDRKIK

-518 RKFQRRER
+518 RNF

>member
-1 LLDPT
+1 MLDPT

-46 ICGIFVILGAYVSGT
+46 ICGIFVILGAYVSVT

-150 AKIFVRK
+150 AKVFVRK

-183 LGANNIA
+183 LGANN
-190 NVMGVFVPVAPFPD
+190 
-204 MLFGQGFSISS
+204 
-215 AQIANVMGVFVPVAP
+215 IANVMGVFVPVAP

-338 REIQWPRV
+338 REIQWARV

-410 TVFQKSA
+410 TVFQTSA

>member
-1 LLDPT
+1 MLDPT

-36 RMIRFTTAAI
+36 RMVRFTTAAL
-46 ICGIFVILGAYVSGT
+46 ICGVFVVLGAFVSGT

-74 AIGGSFM
+74 ALGGSFM

-143 AAFLFSV
+143 AALLFTL

-157 MGIGLI
+157 IGVGLI
-163 RFDGYTRLALILAGA
+163 RMDGYTRLALILAGA

-204 MLFGQGFSISS
+204 LQFGQDFS
-215 AQIANVMGVFVPVAP
+215 V
-230 FPDMLFGQGFSIS
+230 S

-275 MRLTPLAAWV
+275 MTLTPLAAWV

-300 RLEQLLAKMS
+300 RLEQLLANMS

-338 REIQWPRV
+338 REIQWPRI
-346 YSIVKGWVITPLV
+346 YGIVRGWVITPV
-359 SCLLCFVGLY
+359 ISCLFCFVGLY
-369 FLQNVFQQTV
+369 FLQNVFQQEV
-379 QRDSNY
+379 QRESNY
-385 TLSASVIEKLQKE
+385 LLSTRVLEKFQKE
-398 GIETEGLHELTG
+398 GIETTGLNQLSDST
-410 TVFQKSA
+410 FSSSA
-417 EVVRAVKD
+417 ELVSAVSSI
-425 KVSLSSKQGLKVVEY
+425 VPLSSQQGLKVVEF
-440 SLQKSLI
+440 SLQKSLLI
-447 VTAEKIADLET
+447 TQEKIASMDKK
-458 NGLSSVQL
+458 GLSSIQL
-466 DALSKLAGQTYNYPW
+466 DALNQLQGQTFNFPW
-481 QLGDALAEISQEWI
+481 QLGDSLAEISSEWEVR
-495 MLGGGL
+495 GGGL
-501 KDKLHDRDIK
+501 KNKLHDRKIK
-511 QKLAYLY
+511 QKLTYLY
-518 RKFQRRER
+518 RNF